1 MLRACSLS
9 LSSILHTLSQLPLGA
24 YRGSL
29 KQSSQETDPRGP
41 EPQTLV
47 RLQSYSSPA
56 PSPHHRSVY
65 PEETRVNLESLEPT
79 GKSTVFQGKLDLVSE
94 AKGDCGC
101 AIIPGLRRQGLE
113 DCQFEGSLSYAAT
126 LLQKKAKLNCL
137 YL

>member
-1 MLRACSLS
+1 M
-9 LSSILHTLSQLPLGA
+9 
-24 YRGSL
+24 
-29 KQSSQETDPRGP
+29 
-41 EPQTLV
+41 
-47 RLQSYSSPA
+47 RLQSYSSPGLV

-79 GKSTVFQGKLDLVSE
+79 GKSIVFQGKLDLVSE

-101 AIIPGLRRQGLE
+101 AIILGLRRQGLK

-126 LLQKKAKLNCL
+126 LLQKKAKLKRL